1 MKKLSLF
8 AVALILFFAACSGGN
23 GNDEQKTEEKT
34 NPANELLSKAQ
45 NYFKVLPK
53 TAENPDN
60 KITDEK
66 VKLGKIL
73 YYDKRLSLHET
84 QSCNTCHNLA
94 TYGVDNNPTSD
105 GDNGKP
111 GTRNSPTTLNAA
123 LQFVQFWDGR
133 EPDVEA
139 QAGGPVLNPAEMAM
153 PSEDAVIERLAA
165 IDMYQQLFKAA
176 FPDEENPITYE
187 NMKKAIG
194 AFERTLLTPTR
205 FDEYLAGKTDALS
218 EAEQKGLQTF
228 IEVGCTACHIG
239 ENLGG
244 TMYQKFGLFG
254 DYAELTKSKTID
266 NGRFDVTQKE
276 SDKFMFKVPILRNI
290 EKTGPYFHDGSVADL
305 GEAVKIMGKLQ
316 LNKDLSDEQVND
328 MVTFLKALT
337 ADIPED
343 WQTEPAE
350 LAQN

>member
-1 MKKLSLF
+1 MIMRK
-8 AVALILFFAACSGGN
+8 ITFFAAIMLLFSWACSNGSNEEQNGDNKAAGN
-23 GNDEQKTEEKT
+23 EVLTQAKVFF
-34 NPANELLSKAQ
+34 KA
-45 NYFKVLPK
+45 LPK

-73 YYDKRLSLHET
+73 YYDKRLSLNET

-94 TYGVDNNPTSD
+94 TYGVDNLPTSP

-111 GTRNSPTTLNAA
+111 GTRNSPTSLNAA

-153 PSEDAVIERLAA
+153 PSEDAVIERLSK

-176 FPDEENPITYE
+176 FPDEENPITYD

-194 AFERTLLTPTR
+194 AFERTLITPTR
-205 FDEYLAGKTDALS
+205 FDEFIAGKEDALT
-218 EAEQKGLQTF
+218 EAEQKGLKTF
-228 IEVGCTACHIG
+228 MEVGCTTCHIS

-266 NGRFDVTQKE
+266 EGRFAVTQNE
-276 SDKFMFKVPILRNI
+276 ADKFMFKVPILRNI
-290 EKTGPYFHDGSVADL
+290 EKTYPYFHDGSVADL
-305 GEAVKIMGKLQ
+305 SEAVKIMGKLE
-316 LNKDLSDEQVND
+316 LNKDLTDEQVAD
-328 MVTFLKALT
+328 IVTFLKSLT

-343 WQTEPAE
+343 WKTEPAE

>member
-1 MKKLSLF
+1 MKKITVIVAILALF
-8 AVALILFFAACSGGN
+8 SWACSN
-23 GNDEQKTEEKT
+23 GNNNDKQKKQDDTNTESEVLT
-34 NPANELLSKAQ
+34 KAKAF
-45 NYFKVLPK
+45 FKVLPK

-66 VKLGKIL
+66 IKLGKIL
-73 YYDKRLSLHET
+73 YYDKRLSMNET

-94 TYGVDNNPTSD
+94 TYGVDNLPTSP

-111 GTRNSPTTLNAA
+111 GTRNSPTVLNAA

-153 PSEDAVIERLAA
+153 PDEKTVINRLSKTE
-165 IDMYQQLFKAA
+165 MYPQLFKAA
-176 FPDEENPITYE
+176 FPDEENPVTYD
-187 NMKKAIG
+187 NLKKAIG
-194 AFERTLLTPTR
+194 AFERTLITPTR
-205 FDEYLAGKTDALS
+205 FDEFLAGKTDALNQ
-218 EAEQKGLQTF
+218 AEQKGLKTF
-228 IEVGCTACHIG
+228 MEVGCTTCHIG

-266 NGRFDVTQKE
+266 NGRFDVTKNE

-290 EKTGPYFHDGSVADL
+290 EKTYPYFHDGSVADL
-305 GEAVKIMGKLQ
+305 NEAVKIMAKLE
-316 LNKDLSDEQVND
+316 LNKDLTDEQIND
-328 MVTFLKALT
+328 IVTFLKSLT

-343 WQTEPAE
+343 WKTEPEE
-350 LAQN
+350 LIQK